1 MKRAKCGGV
10 FAGPVLSYIDGCS
23 VEVVVFYKM
32 GPFSVTLP
40 AELLWSGSRRSSK
53 V

>member
-40 AELLWSGSRRSSK
+40 AELL
-53 V
+53 